1 MPIRMLHTAPFW
13 GNIHKDGGRMTHR
26 KSDAGV
32 VDPEDMELILT
43 TPRSLPEFQQIFPN
57 EDACSAYLYSARFPD
72 GFLCPYCGWTG
83 EAFRFEER
91 PDMLRC
97 RSCRRD
103 TRLTAGT
110 IMQNSKVSLSTWF
123 WGAFLVTSLT
133 PGMSALQFQK
143 MLGIKRYE
151 TAFSMLHKL
160 RAAMVRPGRD
170 SIGGE
175 WPVEVDET
183 FVGGATQ
190 GEGRGRHHKT
200 LVAGIVEVRPRKRAP
215 GPDPNLPSGQRPHHR
230 GGHGRSIIAGRLRLR
245 IIPNRTQEVLE
256 SFVLE
261 NVKQGTEVRTDGW
274 TGYENLEK
282 LGYKHRPVAVQG
294 DHAKTDQHLP
304 MIHIVFGN
312 LDAWLLG
319 THHGVSH
326 KHLQGYLNEF
336 VFRFNRRFWP
346 LVAFDSILKIAARV
360 DSPTYAGLYN
370 GAWKHPGDR
379 RG

>member
-1 MPIRMLHTAPFW
+1 MENQTSILLDT
-13 GNIHKDGGRMTHR
+13 
-26 KSDAGV
+26 
-32 VDPEDMELILT
+32 EDTETISSS
-43 TPRSLPEFQQIFPN
+43 PRSLPEFQRVFPS
-57 EDACSAYLYSARFPD
+57 EEACSTYLYSARFPN
-72 GFLCPYCGWTG
+72 GFSCPYCGCVG
-83 EAFRFEER
+83 DSFRFEGR

-110 IMQNSKVSLSTWF
+110 IMQNSKVSLCTWF

-160 RAAMVRPGRD
+160 RAAMVRPERD
-170 SIGGE
+170 AIGGE

-200 LVAGIVEVRPRKRAP
+200 LVAGIVEVRPRKKAP
-215 GPDPNLPSGQRPHHR
+215 GPDPNLPTGQRPQHR
-230 GGHGRSIIAGRLRLR
+230 GGHGRGVIAGRLRLQV
-245 IIPNRTQEVLE
+245 IPNRKQEILE
-256 SFVLE
+256 SFALE
-261 NVKQGTEVRTDGW
+261 NVRPGTEVRTDGW

-282 LGYKHRPVAVQG
+282 LGYRHIPVAVQG

-319 THHGVSH
+319 THHGVSP

-346 LVAFDSILKIAARV
+346 LVAFDSVLKIAARAE
-360 DSPTYAGLYN
+360 SPTYAGLYK
-370 GAWKHPGDR
+370 GVWKHPGDR